1 MTTLEYLSGVSSI
14 WKITLFM
21 IIFCAWPLSAFIIF
35 HYQMDIFL
43 KLDILKLSLLA
54 SAMTAPFL
62 VVNTGLTLLLTN
74 PLNPALRSR
83 IEGYDPIPVTAM
95 IAAAF
100 TTFVLSIGA
109 LLGFLNVGQN
119 CTVIVMA
126 ILEGFYVLTTAISA
140 IMELPK
146 K

>member
-1 MTTLEYLSGVSSI
+1 MTTLEYLSNVSSI

-21 IIFCAWPLSAFIIF
+21 IIFCAWPLSAFIIY

-74 PLNPALRSR
+74 PINPALRSR
-83 IEGYDPIPVTAM
+83 MEGYDPIPATAM
-95 IAAAF
+95 IAIAF
-100 TTFVLSIGA
+100 TTFVLAIGA
-109 LLGFLNVGQN
+109 LLGFLNVEQK

-126 ILEGFYVLTTAISA
+126 IVEGFYVLATVIST